1 MTQDLAAL
9 VAKLRK
15 GRLALLGHEIGQAAD
30 ALEAQADENERL
42 RNAIETL
49 GVGLDH
55 LGLITSPM
63 KVAARAALQR
73 KAGELGMAQERIW
86 ATWTEDFGAVQIGKW
101 ADSVRHEPL
110 GIEYVRADVHDAE
123 IARMTAALAEA
134 EGAHWRVTPNTY
146 TIPSEHPLGRTEA
159 DPMEGPGGT
168 YRDAYQRVLAERDT
182 ARAET
187 AKWQADANLMLGFA
201 DLAYDVGAMPS
212 SSELI
217 AARDRVLAARD
228 KATRERALRE
238 AASSIEGN
246 TQERIALRRAIL
258 AKIKEAEN
266 G

>member
-30 ALEAQADENERL
+30 ALEAQAD
-42 RNAIETL
+42 
-49 GVGLDH
+49 
-55 LGLITSPM
+55 
-63 KVAARAALQR
+63 
-73 KAGELGMAQERIW
+73 
-86 ATWTEDFGAVQIGKW
+86 
-101 ADSVRHEPL
+101 
-110 GIEYVRADVHDAE
+110 E

-159 DPMEGPGGT
+159 DPMEGPGET

-258 AKIKEAEN
+258 AKIKEADHE
-266 G
+266 